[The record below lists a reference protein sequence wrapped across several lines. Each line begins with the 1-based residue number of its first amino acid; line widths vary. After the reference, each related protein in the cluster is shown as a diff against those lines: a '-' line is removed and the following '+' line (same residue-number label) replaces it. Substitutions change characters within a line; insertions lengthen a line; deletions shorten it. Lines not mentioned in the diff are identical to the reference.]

1 MTRVSDSVKSE
12 FASVT
17 GSQVM
22 LLLLVWQPDLENL
35 EGSSPPA
42 DKGGK
47 NPCGCRCGPEV
58 AHTRYFDRASFCQ
71 SSVTW
76 PQVTARIRVGG
87 VRASKCSSS
96 VGGQGRL
103 HHAGI
108 I

>member
-42 DKGGK
+42 DKGE
-47 NPCGCRCGPEV
+47 RTLV
-58 AHTRYFDRASFCQ
+58 AAGVGQKWH
-71 SSVTW
+71 
-76 PQVTARIRVGG
+76 IRVTLT
-87 VRASKCSSS
+87 VLPFARALSRGHRSQ
-96 VGGQGRL
+96 QGY
-103 HHAGI
+103 GWGEG
-108 I
+108 

>member
-22 LLLLVWQPDLENL
+22 LLLLVWQPDLESL

-58 AHTRYFDRASFCQ
+58 AHTRVTLTVLPFARALSRGHRSQ
-71 SSVTW
+71 
-76 PQVTARIRVGG
+76 
-87 VRASKCSSS
+87 
-96 VGGQGRL
+96 QGY
-103 HHAGI
+103 GWGEG
-108 I
+108 